1 MDLKSLLPYI
11 STQSK
16 MYYQTF
22 IDNLQY
28 GSDVD
33 DIWSEAETDDENDN

>member
-1 MDLKSLLPYI
+1 MNLKSLLPYI

-16 MYYQTF
+16 IYYQTV
-22 IDNLQY
+22 IDNQY

-33 DIWSEAETDDENDN
+33 DIWSEAGTDDENDN